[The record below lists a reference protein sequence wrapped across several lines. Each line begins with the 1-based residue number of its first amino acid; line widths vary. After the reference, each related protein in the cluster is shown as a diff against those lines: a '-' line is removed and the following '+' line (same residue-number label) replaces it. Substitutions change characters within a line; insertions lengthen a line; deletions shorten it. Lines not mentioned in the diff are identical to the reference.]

1 MFYSVQHLPYATR
14 FSRGALSALIIATLA
29 ACASSGAQH
38 THAKPIDTDRLAVAE
53 SLSSATLSA
62 ASWPSDAW
70 WTDFGDDQLSRLMGE
85 ALRGQ
90 PSLRMAEARVREAE
104 AVAGIV
110 KSTLYPQI
118 NGSLKSTQQHFSE
131 HALVPRPIAGTW
143 DSVNDASLG
152 VNYELDF
159 WGRNRA
165 AVDAALDRASATEI
179 DLQAARLILTTTL
192 ARTYLQLDLAYAQ
205 LDLAQDTLAQ
215 REKTLELTR
224 QRVAAQIDS
233 QLELTQAEAA
243 LPEIRERI
251 SSIHESIAL
260 INNQIASLQGKG
272 PDAGLTLQRP
282 HLAHVGP
289 VALRTDLPAEL
300 IGRRPD
306 VIAERWRVEAARQD
320 IKIAKAQFYPNVSL
334 DAFVGSQSLGLSEFL
349 SGGSRVL
356 GIGPAISLPIFEGGR
371 LRSNLGAHQAEYD
384 AAVEKYN
391 ATVITAIH
399 DVVDQLVSLHWLE
412 QEIQEQDEAL
422 RLTQHAYDLATNRYR
437 SGLANYLQVLSTE
450 SQVLAQK
457 RLVIES
463 QTRQRE
469 LRLNLIRALGG
480 GYAPSNAGSRQ
491 RPPTLTSDG
500 AKS

>member
-1 MFYSVQHLPYATR
+1 MFYPVQHLPSVMR
-14 FSRGALSALIIATLA
+14 SSRGVLLVLSIATLA
-29 ACASSGAQH
+29 SCASSGGKNIQ
-38 THAKPIDTDRLAVAE
+38 AKPIDTDRLAVAK
-53 SLSSATLSA
+53 SLSATTRSA
-62 ASWPSDAW
+62 ATWPKDAW
-70 WTDFGDDQLSRLMGE
+70 WTDFGDGQLDQLMSE

-90 PSLRMAEARVREAE
+90 PSLRIAEARVREAE

-118 NGSLKSTQQHFSE
+118 DGSLKSTQQRFSE
-131 HALVPRPIAGTW
+131 HALVPRPVAGSS

-159 WGRNRA
+159 WGKNRA
-165 AVDAALDRASATEI
+165 AIDAALDRASAAEV
-179 DLQAARLILTTTL
+179 DLQAARLMLTTTL
-192 ARTYLQLDLAYAQ
+192 ARTYLRLDLAYAQ
-205 LDLAQDTLAQ
+205 LDLALDTLAQ
-215 REKTLELTR
+215 REMTLALTR

-272 PDAGLTLQRP
+272 PDAGLTIQRP
-282 HLAHVGP
+282 HLAEVGP
-289 VALRTDLPAEL
+289 VALPADLPAEL

-306 VIAERWRVEAARQD
+306 IVAERWRVEASRQD
-320 IKIAKAQFYPNVSL
+320 VAVAKAQFYPNVSL

-384 AAVEKYN
+384 VAVEKYN
-391 ATVITAIH
+391 ATVIAAIH

-412 QEIQEQDEAL
+412 QEIQQQDDAL

-480 GYAPSNAGSRQ
+480 GYAPSNAGSGQ
-491 RPPTLTSDG
+491 RPPVPTADG